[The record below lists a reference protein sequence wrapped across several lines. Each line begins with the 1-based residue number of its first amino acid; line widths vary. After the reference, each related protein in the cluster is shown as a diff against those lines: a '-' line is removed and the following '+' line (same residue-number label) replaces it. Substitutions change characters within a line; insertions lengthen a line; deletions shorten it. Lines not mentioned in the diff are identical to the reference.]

1 VWGILMNL
9 SFLPGDLHL
18 SQSPNG
24 QFVLRMAGR
33 EILSTKSQRTAVAK
47 FNAIRSELET
57 KFPAR
62 QPTREEKAKLLERE
76 IKDSLLG
83 QKNAGKRKKKA
94 SAGGSRSL
102 RG

>member
-1 VWGILMNL
+1 MNM

-47 FNAIRSELET
+47 FNALRSELET

-62 QPTREEKAKLLERE
+62 QPSSEEKAKLLQRE
-76 IKDSLLG
+76 ISNSLL
-83 QKNAGKRKKKA
+83 ARKKGAKA
-94 SAGGSRSL
+94 KKKTTAGGTRSF
-102 RG
+102 GG

>member
-1 VWGILMNL
+1 MNM

-18 SQSPNG
+18 SQSANG

-47 FNAIRSELET
+47 FNALRSELET

-62 QPTREEKAKLLERE
+62 QPSSEEKARLLQRE
-76 IKDSLLG
+76 ISNSLLARKRG
-83 QKNAGKRKKKA
+83 GKAKKKTT
-94 SAGGSRSL
+94 AGGTRTF
-102 RG
+102 GG

>member
-1 VWGILMNL
+1 MNL
-9 SFLPGDLHL
+9 SFLPADLHL

-47 FNAIRSELET
+47 FNALRSELET

-62 QPTREEKAKLLERE
+62 QPTAEEKAKLLQRE
-76 IKDSLLG
+76 IKDALVG
-83 QKNAGKRKKKA
+83 QNRAGKQKKKA
-94 SAGGSRSL
+94 RAGATRTLG
-102 RG
+102 G

>member
-1 VWGILMNL
+1 MNM

-18 SQSPNG
+18 SQSANG

-47 FNAIRSELET
+47 FNALRSELET

-62 QPTREEKAKLLERE
+62 QPSSEEKAKLLERE
-76 IKDSLLG
+76 IKHSLLAQSRG
-83 QKNAGKRKKKA
+83 GKAKKKSPA
-94 SAGGSRSL
+94 RATRD
-102 RG
+102 